1 MLSAITPFQV
11 EELIGLLDRLSGA
24 RKTRAAEGHTQSSD
38 EIIHDPLRRELTI
51 YLYALSDEA
60 RDELLLLMLAGRG
73 DVEHAFTRAL
83 DTRSMYVNADD
94 QVAYLLGKT
103 VRLAEYLRIGLDAV
117 SVAPNRCD
125 DRSIAALDS

>member
-1 MLSAITPFQV
+1 MGTISWQRRCHSA
-11 EELIGLLDRLSGA
+11 E
-24 RKTRAAEGHTQSSD
+24 QSRRD

-83 DTRSMYVNADD
+83 DTRSKYVNADD

-117 SVAPNRCD
+117 SVAP
-125 DRSIAALDS
+125 

>member
-1 MLSAITPFQV
+1 MLRAITRVQV
-11 EELIGLLDRLSGA
+11 EELIELLDRLSRA
-24 RKTRAAEGHTQSSD
+24 RKARAAEGRTQSSD
-38 EIIHDPLRRELTI
+38 EIIHDPLRRELTNH
-51 YLYALSDEA
+51 LYALSDEA

-83 DTRSMYVNADD
+83 DARSMYVDADD

-117 SVAPNRCD
+117 DVATNRL
-125 DRSIAALDS
+125 RGPAIRRAG

>member
-1 MLSAITPFQV
+1 MLKAITPVQV
-11 EELIGLLDRLSGA
+11 EQLIGLLERLSSA
-24 RKTRAAEGHTQSSD
+24 RKGRAATGQAQSSE
-38 EIIHDPLRRELTI
+38 EIMRDPLRRELTK

-60 RDELLLLMLAGRG
+60 RDELILLVLSGRG

-83 DTRSMYVNADD
+83 DTRSKYVDADD

-117 SVAPNRCD
+117 GR
-125 DRSIAALDS
+125 RSNPG